1 MVQIFGKA
9 KHKSTNRIKTHN
21 FVCSSDWLTIF
32 DQLMR
37 GRERWHWF
45 IKGNA
50 AARFAAFP
58 TSSGHLTFLPRI
70 STGFPEGFL
79 LDFHKDFHE
88 GSLQDPCRNV
98 RCSLSLLQRQPIFFH
113 KGFPQKCSQY
123 FHKDFPKDF
132 HNDFCKISTGILH
145 VYSLSL
151 LYWSPS
157 T

>member
-79 LDFHKDFHE
+79 PDIHKDFHK
-88 GSLQDPCRNV
+88 GFLQDPCRNV
-98 RCSLSLLQRQPIFFH
+98 RCSLSPLQWPPIFST
-113 KGFPQKCSQY
+113 KE
-123 FHKDFPKDF
+123 FPKDF
-132 HNDFCKISTGILH
+132 HNISTKISPRISTMIFTRFLH
-145 VYSLSL
+145 KFYIP
-151 LYWSPS
+151 YWSPC

>member
-9 KHKSTNRIKTHN
+9 KHKSTNPIKTHN

-58 TSSGHLTFLPRI
+58 TSSGHLTFLPSI

-79 LDFHKDFHE
+79 LDYHKDFHE
-88 GSLQDPCRNV
+88 GSLQDPARNV
-98 RCSLSLLQRQPIFFH
+98 RCGLSPLQWPPIFST
-113 KGFPQKCSQY
+113 KE
-123 FHKDFPKDF
+123 FPKNF
-132 HNDFCKISTGILH
+132 HNISTKISPRISTRIFTRFLHEFYILH
-145 VYSLSL
+145 
-151 LYWSPS
+151 WSPS

>member
-9 KHKSTNRIKTHN
+9 KHKSTDRIKTHN

-88 GSLQDPCRNV
+88 GFLQDPCRNV
-98 RCSLSLLQRQPIFFH
+98 RCSLSPLQWPPIF
-113 KGFPQKCSQY
+113 ST
-123 FHKDFPKDF
+123 KDFPKDF
-132 HNDFCKISTGILH
+132 HNIYTKISPRISIMIITRFLH
-145 VYSLSL
+145 EFYI